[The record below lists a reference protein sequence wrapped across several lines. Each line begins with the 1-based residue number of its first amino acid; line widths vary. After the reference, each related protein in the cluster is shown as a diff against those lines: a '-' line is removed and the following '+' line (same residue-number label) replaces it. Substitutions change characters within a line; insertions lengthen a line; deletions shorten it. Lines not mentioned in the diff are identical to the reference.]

1 MGNLFF
7 FSLPK
12 NTLLI
17 KERKLL
23 SSKLSPTI
31 RKQRIFSCR
40 WHILHQKH
48 LNDISGKKSWGPHIS
63 GFHTNPMFF
72 LSCLLAAQPQAVSPT
87 ARARTSP
94 LHTTPVWRWELRQA
108 GGRGTPLPSLAQ
120 QQGAWETAP
129 GKRVECAGERLSA
142 TGCLAMAVTSRV
154 VSVRLSLVQPCVG
167 RWVYMT
173 LGMSK
178 TQYILAMFWK

>member
-48 LNDISGKKSWGPHIS
+48 LNNISGKKSWGPHIS

-72 LSCLLAAQPQAVSPT
+72 LFCLLAAQPQAVSPK

-94 LHTTPVWRWELRQA
+94 LHTTPVQRWELRKA
-108 GGRGTPLPSLAQ
+108 GGRWESEGHLCQAWHSSRVPGRQP
-120 QQGAWETAP
+120 QGRGWNALE
-129 GKRVECAGERLSA
+129 K
-142 TGCLAMAVTSRV
+142 GCLPQAVWQW
-154 VSVRLSLVQPCVG
+154 LWLQGLFQADC
-167 RWVYMT
+167 
-173 LGMSK
+173 L
-178 TQYILAMFWK
+178 